1 LAATLLSS
9 PYKLDDWNRKEIKVK
24 TEEDVLSKLVI
35 TSVLRFKD
43 MVLDEKRNELTRQ
56 IMATQDVEDQFALL
70 VKKKKLDDL
79 RIKINQELGIVIAK

>member
-1 LAATLLSS
+1 
-9 PYKLDDWNRKEIKVK
+9 
-24 TEEDVLSKLVI
+24 
-35 TSVLRFKD
+35 

>member
-1 LAATLLSS
+1 
-9 PYKLDDWNRKEIKVK
+9 VK

-56 IMATQDVEDQFALL
+56 IMETQDVEDQFALL